1 MNSGLKESTGKGPRK
16 STSTKGLLFDSIMG
30 AYLFSLLLVGVTRPA
45 QEQLLNLK
53 MNTLIFF
60 ALGLLGLAISAT
72 LNQLDLK
79 TLGELIFQT
88 PHKKA
93 QQKETTILKSAWGW
107 QLILFLTVTMIA
119 GVQITGASLTKL
131 LDKDSLEPTF
141 RLVSGLLSPNWDI
154 LPRAVLLMIETIFV
168 AFMATALAIPIS
180 FLLCFFAAKNIM
192 KSPTAFGVY
201 MLLRTIL
208 NICRSVEAFIWA
220 IIFSVWVGFGPFAG
234 MLALLVHS
242 VMSLTKQFSE
252 IVETVQ
258 DGPIEGIQSTGATR
272 VQTIWFAIVPQVILP
287 FVSFTIYRWDINIRM
302 ATIVGFVGGGGIGYL
317 LQLYQ
322 GQAMWPEVATIFVV
336 IAFVVWFM
344 DTSSAYLRE
353 ALK

>member
-1 MNSGLKESTGKGPRK
+1 MK
-16 STSTKGLLFDSIMG
+16 SYIIKRSLFDALMA
-30 AYLFSLLLVGVTRPA
+30 AYLFSLILVGVLNPS
-45 QEQLLNLK
+45 QEQMMKLGE
-53 MNTLIFF
+53 NTMIFF
-60 ALGLLGLAISAT
+60 ALAVAGAIISLLV
-72 LNQLDLK
+72 NRKDQK
-79 TLGELIFQT
+79 TLGEVIFE
-88 PHKKA
+88 PPYRKA
-93 QQKETTILKSAWGW
+93 VAKDSQFFKTLWGW
-107 QLILFLTVTMIA
+107 QLILFLVLTLIA
-119 GVQITGASLTKL
+119 GVQITGASITKMV
-131 LDKDSLEPTF
+131 DKDSLEPTL
-141 RLVSGLLSPNWDI
+141 RLVTGLMSPNWDI

-168 AFMATALAIPIS
+168 AFMATVLAIPIS
-180 FLLCFFAAKNIM
+180 FILCFFAAKNIM
-192 KSPTAFGVY
+192 KHPASFVVY
-201 MLLRTIL
+201 ILLRTIL

-242 VMSLTKQFSE
+242 VMSLTKQYSE
-252 IVETVQ
+252 IVETVN
-258 DGPIEGIQSTGATR
+258 DGPIEGITSTGATK

-344 DTSSAYLRE
+344 DTASAYLRE
-353 ALK
+353 AMK

>member
-1 MNSGLKESTGKGPRK
+1 MK
-16 STSTKGLLFDSIMG
+16 SYVVKRSLFDSLMF
-30 AYLFSLLLVGVTRPA
+30 AYLGTLLLVGVLKPG
-45 QEQLLNLK
+45 QEQLMKLGQ
-53 MNTLIFF
+53 NTLIFF
-60 ALGLLGLAISAT
+60 AVGLLGLVVSLIINAR
-72 LNQLDLK
+72 DHK
-79 TLGELIFQT
+79 TLGEIVFEP
-88 PHKKA
+88 PHRKA
-93 QQKETTILKSAWGW
+93 TAKDIGFFKTVWGW
-107 QLILFLTVTMIA
+107 QLILFLILTLVA
-119 GVQITGASLTKL
+119 GVQITGASITKM
-131 LDKDSLEPTF
+131 LDKDSLEPTL

-168 AFMATALAIPIS
+168 AFMATVLAIPIS
-180 FLLCFFAAKNIM
+180 FVLCFFAAKNIM
-192 KSPTAFGVY
+192 KHPASFAVY

-208 NICRSVEAFIWA
+208 NVCRSVEAFIWA

-242 VMSLTKQFSE
+242 VMSLTKQYSE
-252 IVETVQ
+252 IVETVSE
-258 DGPIEGIQSTGATR
+258 GPIEGITSTGATK

-344 DTSSAYLRE
+344 DTASAYLRE

>member
-1 MNSGLKESTGKGPRK
+1 MTMKRLIFDGL
-16 STSTKGLLFDSIMG
+16 MA
-30 AYLFSLLLVGVTRPA
+30 AYLLSLVIVGALQPTQA
-45 QEQLLNLK
+45 QLMNLK
-53 MNTLIFF
+53 QNALIFF
-60 ALGLLGLAISAT
+60 ALMIIGFVASWA
-72 LNQLDLK
+72 LNARGFR
-79 TLGELIFQT
+79 TLGELVFE
-88 PHKKA
+88 PPKKKA
-93 QQKETTILKSAWGW
+93 TGKEETFFKSAWGW
-107 QLILFLTVTMIA
+107 QLLAFLMLTMVA

-131 LDKDSLEPTF
+131 LDKDSLEPTI
-141 RLVSGLLSPNWDI
+141 RLVSGLLQPNWDI

-168 AFMATALAIPIS
+168 AFMATALAIPVS
-180 FLLCFFAAKNIM
+180 FVLCFFASKNIM
-192 KSPTAFGVY
+192 KSPSGFVIY
-201 MLLRTIL
+201 MGLRTLL

-234 MLALLVHS
+234 MLALFVHS
-242 VMSLTKQFSE
+242 VMSLTKQYSE
-252 IVETVQ
+252 IVETVN
-258 DGPIEGIQSTGATR
+258 DGPIEGIMSTGASK

-344 DTSSAYLRE
+344 DTASAYLRE
-353 ALK
+353 AMK